1 MAYAGELKR
10 IKKGLFAAAGQS
22 DQQADDNSSEGKQKA
37 TESGNNQ
44 SMDAIIKRLVK
55 CKDDNKKLKSILK
68 YIQFLNSF
76 RDQLEK
82 SEVLRQETQLTVE
95 TLRQEFEHLA

>member
-1 MAYAGELKR
+1 MITLPQLETLLTEKSRNEQLILKTNEALMAYASELKR
-10 IKKGLFAAAGQS
+10 IKKVLFAAAGQS

-68 YIQFLNSF
+68 
-76 RDQLEK
+76 
-82 SEVLRQETQLTVE
+82 
-95 TLRQEFEHLA
+95 

>member
-1 MAYAGELKR
+1 LITLPQLETLLTEKSRNEQLILKTNEALMAYASELKR
-10 IKKGLFAAAGQS
+10 IKKVLFAAAGQS

-68 YIQFLNSF
+68 
-76 RDQLEK
+76 
-82 SEVLRQETQLTVE
+82 
-95 TLRQEFEHLA
+95 